1 MDGLRLAL
9 LIAGVVLIGGIYVF
23 GRLSRRGGGGRGR
36 SARKPRG
43 GIEGS
48 ESASQEWSREVPSE
62 APESTAHRLRHGTG
76 RPGATTGELHR
87 EPGGEDSESAV
98 WEPRREAE
106 ASEQPVSFAPD
117 FDTGSA
123 DPDTATQESYRG
135 PGGQD
140 SESGAREPRREAEV
154 SEPASRETGA
164 GGEDSQTTVRK
175 PYPGPGGEGSESA
188 VWEPRG
194 EAEVEDSDSIPRKPY
209 PGPGGEGSESA
220 VWEPRGEA
228 EVEDSDS
235 IPREPYPGPGGEGS
249 ESAVREPRGEAEASE
264 PVSWEARD
272 DTGGE
277 DRDTT
282 ARKSRHGP
290 DDEDPEGG
298 ARERRPAFDPRSVD
312 GGYDIGA
319 LGGMFAPRRKT
330 SDEELSVDVSILSGM
345 RASYEGTVD
354 DSVPPAPGEG
364 DGQPSLDAS
373 RPIVFLTLIAKRG
386 RLPGHAILDAFDA
399 EDFRPGPMRIY
410 HYEGH
415 SEPGAPAAFGVAN
428 LVEPGVLEPDSLPGI
443 ETPGLV
449 MFMGVAADVAGAS
462 RTLEAMIAA
471 GRRLAHRLD
480 ATLCDET
487 RSTLTAQAENHLRE
501 RVADIARRGRSGG

>member
-87 EPGGEDSESAV
+87 EPDGE
-98 WEPRREAE
+98 
-106 ASEQPVSFAPD
+106 
-117 FDTGSA
+117 
-123 DPDTATQESYRG
+123 
-135 PGGQD
+135 D

-154 SEPASRETGA
+154 SDPASRETGA

-194 EAEVEDSDSIPRKPY
+194 EAEVEDSDSIPREPY

-235 IPREPYPGPGGEGS
+235 IPREPYPGPGGEDS
-249 ESAVREPRGEAEASE
+249 ESAVWEPHREAEASE

-290 DDEDPEGG
+290 GDEDPEGG

-312 GGYDIGA
+312 GDYDIGA

-330 SDEELSVDVSILSGM
+330 SDEEELSVDVSILSGM

-449 MFMGVAADVAGAS
+449 MFMGVAGDVAGAS
-462 RTLEAMIAA
+462 RTLEVMIAA